1 MPARTADTF
10 SRFEARNAVPKG
22 NALSPILPREQAK
35 PAANAN
41 SPSASDG
48 NGASFSGTV
57 LFRTTSAICPT
68 AFFTEADAVLAAEK
82 IDERI
87 ICAVI
92 LLSLR
97 CGFTSGFTF
106 SFPLLRLG
114 TTFHHSLRSLY
125 QPQGVKYVGKV
136 CIFAL
141 FYKKVTVMKKNRCII
156 I

>member
-1 MPARTADTF
+1 MRRRACLRERRTHSHALRRETPCRRGKHCR
-10 SRFEARNAVPKG
+10 RFCRGRRQSLPQMQIVPRRVTATG
-22 NALSPILPREQAK
+22 L
-35 PAANAN
+35 
-41 SPSASDG
+41 
-48 NGASFSGTV
+48 
-57 LFRTTSAICPT
+57 LFRTTSATCPT
-68 AFFTEADAVLAAEK
+68 AFFTEADAVLAAEI

-114 TTFHHSLRSLY
+114 TTFHHSLRSFY